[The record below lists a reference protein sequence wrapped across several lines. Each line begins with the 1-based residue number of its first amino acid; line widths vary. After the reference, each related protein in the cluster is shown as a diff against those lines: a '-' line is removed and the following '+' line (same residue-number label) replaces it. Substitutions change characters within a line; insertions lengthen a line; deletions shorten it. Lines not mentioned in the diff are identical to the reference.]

1 MSNYAKVGK
10 TAAIPVAVGIVVMV
24 VALLVPLAAADRWIE
39 VKSANVTVVASTN
52 AGMARELVWQLEQIR
67 SAIKAVW
74 PWAKVD
80 IERPLL
86 VFAVGNEADM
96 RVLLPKY
103 WENRNSVKPA
113 SVMITSP
120 DHSLVAIRADL
131 KAEGQSDVNPHATT
145 YFSYVTLIL
154 DGSIDADLPPWLARG
169 LAQVMSNTIV
179 RDGKVFVGTPIQR
192 NLQVIAER
200 SRLLLPALVQV
211 KADAPEL
218 RTDDGLSRFD
228 AQSWALVHMLMFGND
243 GTRQKALNQF
253 FQLLV
258 GGMDA
263 DKAFREA
270 LGAPEALEADYN
282 QYLSRAIYS
291 FLQLNVDVAVK
302 REGFSQR
309 DLTAADA
316 AALRSL
322 FYTATAR
329 PIEARAAFAEARK
342 GDAAA
347 ETYTAE
353 GLLLEREGK
362 RDEARQ
368 AYEQAVTAGSKSPYA
383 HYRLAT
389 LRWTPNPSPDA
400 LKGIDQL
407 LTRAVTL
414 NSRHADA
421 YSMLAEVRSLLGGEN
436 AFGMAVRATQLQPG
450 KASHRLVAARILMR
464 EKRYDEALKVL
475 QTATALPMSPEQAKM
490 ARELQAAIERK

>member
-1 MSNYAKVGK
+1 MTNRGTVRK
-10 TAAIPVAVGIVVMV
+10 TPFFPVLL
-24 VALLVPLAAADRWIE
+24 ALLMAIALVLPLAAADRWIE
-39 VKSANVTVVASTN
+39 VKSANVTVVASTS
-52 AGMARELVWQLEQIR
+52 AGMARDVVWQLEQIR

-96 RVLLPKY
+96 RALLPKY
-103 WENRNSVKPA
+103 WESRSSVRPA
-113 SVMITSP
+113 SLMASSP

-131 KAEGQSDVNPHATT
+131 KAEGQSDVNPHAAT
-145 YFSYVTLIL
+145 YFSYVMLIL
-154 DGSIDADLPPWLARG
+154 DSSVDADLPPWLVRG
-169 LAQVMSNTIV
+169 LAEVMSNTIV

-192 NLQVIAER
+192 NLQLIAER
-200 SRLLLPALVQV
+200 SRLLLPALIQM
-211 KADAPEL
+211 KAGAAEL
-218 RTDDGLSRFD
+218 KTDDGLSRFD
-228 AQSWALVHMLMFGND
+228 AQAWALVHMLMFGHN
-243 GTRQKALNQF
+243 GVREKALNQF
-253 FQLLV
+253 LQLLV

-282 QYLSRAIYS
+282 QYLSRGIYS
-291 FLQLNVDVAVK
+291 FLQFNVDVTVK
-302 REGFSQR
+302 KEGFSQR
-309 DLTAADA
+309 DLSASEA
-316 AALRSL
+316 AAMRSL

-329 PIEARAAFAEARK
+329 PIEARAAFVEARK

-353 GLLLEREGK
+353 ALLLEREGK

-368 AYEQAVTAGSKSPYA
+368 AYEQAVAAGSKSPFA

-389 LRWTPNPSPDA
+389 LRWTPNPSPET
-400 LKGIDQL
+400 LKDIDQL

-421 YSMLAEVRSLLGGEN
+421 YAMLADVRSQLGDAN

-450 KASHRLVAARILMR
+450 NASHRLVAARVLVR
-464 EKRYDEALKVL
+464 QKRYDEALKVL
-475 QTATALPMSPEQAKM
+475 QTATALPMSPEEQRM
-490 ARELQAAIERK
+490 ARELQTVLERR